1 MKTVSGFGRLAV
13 SNRVAMRAAAIN
25 VDIDSLHLYYRIHG
39 LDEATATNAVW
50 ERGVVRFAELF
61 DALGISAT
69 FFVVASDLERWP
81 AAAAI
86 AKDLVRAGHELA
98 SHSLTHPYDLV
109 RQHDRALRAELEQ
122 SRAILSE
129 VRGSAVTGFRA
140 PGYTMTPRVLR
151 LLREAGYSYDSSI
164 FPSPPYYL
172 AKLAVLAAMAV
183 RGKKS
188 HSIVGPPSVMW
199 EDRLPSVR
207 DGIVELPVTVLPVV
221 RAPFIGTTVLM
232 MKQRGYSLV
241 RRVLG
246 AVPFVNLELHGID
259 LCDLQLDGIDP
270 VLLKQP
276 DLRVPL
282 VEKLAIFRE
291 VFSDLRDRW
300 GVDTL
305 ERLAPQLGRRAA

>member
-1 MKTVSGFGRLAV
+1 MH
-13 SNRVAMRAAAIN
+13 AAAIN

-39 LDEATATNAVW
+39 LDEARATNAVW

-61 DALGISAT
+61 DELGVQAT

-81 AAAAI
+81 AARKI
-86 AKDLVRAGHELA
+86 AEDLVAAGHELA

-109 RQHDRALRAELEQ
+109 RQHDRAVRTKLET
-122 SRAILSE
+122 SRQILSD
-129 VRGSAVTGFRA
+129 VRGTPCVGFRA
-140 PGYTMTPRVLR
+140 PGYTMTPRVLA
-151 LLREAGYSYDSSI
+151 LLREAGYTYDSSI

-172 AKLAVLAAMAV
+172 AKLAVLAGMAV
-183 RGKKS
+183 RGKRS
-188 HSIVGPPSVMW
+188 ESIVGPPSVMW
-199 EDRLPSVR
+199 ESRLPNKR
-207 DGIVELPVTVLPVV
+207 DGLVELPVTVLPVV
-221 RAPFIGTTVLM
+221 RAPFIGTSLLM
-232 MKQRGYSLV
+232 MGRRGYGLV
-241 RRVLG
+241 KRVLG

-259 LCDLQLDGIDP
+259 LCDLEADGIDP

-282 VEKLAIFRE
+282 ADKLALFRE

-305 ERLAPQLGRRAA
+305 ERLAPQLA